1 MRRSLRM
8 HVMITPLCITT
19 LFIGLLI
26 LLSIFL
32 TGKIVDD
39 ELAIV
44 ADTQNETTSRVFEF
58 FEREALKT
66 AAMASSVPGV
76 REAYSKAASGNEIEA
91 RKILRSSFDTIHR
104 NVTNSMGTKTFKIHF
119 HLPPAKSLL
128 RIWRDP
134 GKNDGG
140 DDISAFRKTI
150 LKVNR
155 DKVPLS
161 GMEIGRGGFV
171 IRGIVPIWNES
182 GEHIGSVEA
191 LVDFNRVCQQL
202 RISEDEQVAVF
213 MNADELE
220 IAKRLKT
227 ENLTQKGKFV
237 RVFSTSNEATDPF
250 TNSILLDQGSNA
262 TMSTRIRDRLVTL
275 LPVKD
280 YSGVSKGVLVF
291 VRDVTSLIDR
301 VRFMRYT
308 LVGGAVVFLMCL
320 SGLFFFSSSRIIRS
334 INRISS
340 ELETSSANTMDATAQ
355 LTLTSQQLASGASE
369 QAASVEETSSSLE
382 EMTAMTKRNSEHA
395 GEANRLMKQSDLTV
409 EKANESMSELVRSMG
424 EISRASEETSKVVKT
439 IDEIA
444 FQTNLLALNAAV
456 EAARAGEAGAGFAVV
471 AEEVRNLAM
480 RAAEAA
486 KNTASLIQGTV
497 GKVRLGSELAG
508 KANDAL
514 DDVVRSSSK
523 VRDLVAEIAEAS
535 QEQARGI
542 DQVNHAVNE
551 IDKITQESASGA
563 EETASASEE
572 LNAQADQMMIIVREL
587 ERLVKGSGKDR
598 HRQDRSPALPNDR
611 RKSLM
616 PPQELLEYSSGS
628 GGV

>member
-8 HVMITPLCITT
+8 HVMIMPLCITT
-19 LFIGLLI
+19 LFIGIII

-32 TGKIVDD
+32 TRKIVDD
-39 ELAIV
+39 ELTNV
-44 ADTQNETTSRVFEF
+44 AQTQIDRTKGVLDL
-58 FEREALKT
+58 FERQALKI
-66 AAMASSVPGV
+66 AAMASTVPGV

-91 RKILRSSFDTIHR
+91 RKILRASFDAIHR
-104 NVTNSMGTKTFKIHF
+104 NVTKIMGIKTFKLHF

-155 DKVPLS
+155 DKVPLT

-171 IRGIVPIWNES
+171 IRGIVPIWNET
-182 GEHIGSVEA
+182 GEHVGSVEA
-191 LVDFNRVCQQL
+191 LLDFNRVCQQS
-202 RISEDEQVAVF
+202 RIQKAEHLALF
-213 MNADELE
+213 MNAEELE
-220 IAKRLKT
+220 IAKRLKA
-227 ENLTQKGKFV
+227 ENLTKKGKFV

-250 TNSILLDQGSNA
+250 TNSNLLDQGSNG
-262 TMSTRIRDRLVTL
+262 TMFTRIQDRLVTL

-291 VRDVTSLIDR
+291 VRDITSLIDR

-340 ELETSSANTMDATAQ
+340 KLETSSASTMDASAQ
-355 LTLTSQQLASGASE
+355 LTSASQQLASGASE
-369 QAASVEETSSSLE
+369 QASSVEATASSLE
-382 EMTAMTKRNSEHA
+382 EMAVMTKRNAEHA
-395 GEANRLMKQSDLTV
+395 GEANGLMEDTNVTV
-409 EKANESMSELVRSMG
+409 EKANQCMCQLIRSMG
-424 EISRASEETSKVVKT
+424 EISRASEETSKIVKR

-480 RAAEAA
+480 RTAEAA
-486 KNTASLIQGTV
+486 KNTAGLIQGTV
-497 GKVRLGSELAG
+497 GTVQLGSELAE

-514 DDVVRSSSK
+514 AEVVRSSSK
-523 VRDLVAEIAEAS
+523 VRDLVADIAEAS

-542 DQVNHAVNE
+542 EQVNSAVDE

-563 EETASASEE
+563 EESASASEE
-572 LNAQADQMMIIVREL
+572 LSAHAEQMTVIVREL
-587 ERLVKGSGKDR
+587 ERLVKGSRK
-598 HRQDRSPALPNDR
+598 HRYL
-611 RKSLM
+611 
-616 PPQELLEYSSGS
+616 
-628 GGV
+628 

>member
-8 HVMITPLCITT
+8 HIMIIPLCITT
-19 LFIGLLI
+19 LFVGIII

-32 TGKIVDD
+32 TSKIVDD
-39 ELAIV
+39 ELTNA
-44 ADTQNETTSRVFEF
+44 AQTQIERTKGVLDL
-58 FEREALKT
+58 FERQALKI
-66 AAMASSVPGV
+66 AAMASAVPGV
-76 REAYSKAASGNEIEA
+76 QEAYSKAASGNEMEA
-91 RKILRSSFDTIHR
+91 RKILRASFNAIHR
-104 NVTNSMGTKTFKIHF
+104 NVTKSLGIKSFKLHF

-150 LKVNR
+150 LKVNQ
-155 DKVPLS
+155 DKIPLT

-171 IRGIVPIWNES
+171 IRGIVPIWNET
-182 GEHIGSVEA
+182 GEHVGSVEA
-191 LVDFNRVCQQL
+191 LLDFNRVFQQS
-202 RISEDEQVAVF
+202 RIQNAEHMALF
-213 MNADELE
+213 MNAEELE
-220 IAKRLKT
+220 IAKRLKA
-227 ENLTQKGKFV
+227 ENLTQKGRFV

-250 TNSILLDQGSNA
+250 TNSSLLDQGSNG
-262 TMSTRIRDRLVTL
+262 TMFTRIQNRLVTL

-291 VRDVTSLIDR
+291 VRDVTSLIER
-301 VRFMRYT
+301 VKLLRYT
-308 LVGGAVVFLMCL
+308 LVGGAVVFLICL
-320 SGLFFFSSSRIIRS
+320 SGIFFLSSSRIIRS
-334 INRISS
+334 ISHLNT
-340 ELETSSANTMDATAQ
+340 ELEASSASIRDASAQ
-355 LTLTSQQLASGASE
+355 LASASQQLASGASE

-395 GEANRLMKQSDLTV
+395 GEANGLMKQSDLTA

-424 EISRASEETSKVVKT
+424 EISRSSDETSKIVKT

-471 AEEVRNLAM
+471 AEEVRNLAL

-497 GKVRLGSELAG
+497 GKVQLGSDLAE

-514 DDVVRSSSK
+514 TEVVRSSSK
-523 VRDLVAEIAEAS
+523 VRDLVADIAEAS
-535 QEQARGI
+535 KEQARGI

-572 LNAQADQMMIIVREL
+572 LSAQADQMMGIVRDL
-587 ERLVKGSGKDR
+587 ERLVKGSRKDGSR
-598 HRQDRSPALPNDR
+598 ALTNAR
-611 RKSLM
+611 RKS
-616 PPQELLEYSSGS
+616 
-628 GGV
+628 